1 MTEFNFQ
8 VRVYYEDTD
17 AGGIVYYANYLKF
30 MERAR
35 TEWLRSLGVD
45 QPALMR
51 DQRLMF
57 VVVSTDVKYLKPA
70 RFDDLLNVT
79 CRMMSITRT
88 SLSFEQEIRRDDEQ
102 GELLI
107 SGTVKAAC
115 VDADRLRPRAIPANL
130 LEEFA

>member
-1 MTEFNFQ
+1 VEFNFP

-35 TEWLRSLGVD
+35 TEWLRSMGVD

-51 DQRLMF
+51 EQRLMF

-70 RFDDLLNVT
+70 RFDDLLNIG
-79 CRMMSITRT
+79 CRVVSITRT
-88 SLSFEQEIRRDDEQ
+88 SLNFEQEIRRDHGE
-102 GELLI
+102 GELLVN
-107 SGTVKAAC
+107 GTVKAAC
-115 VDADRLRPRAIPANL
+115 VDADRLRPRAIPANM
-130 LEEFA
+130 LEEFV